1 MKKVSVLMPMRDAQR
16 YVRAALASVLSQPGV
31 DLEVVVI
38 DDGSTDNSADIVR
51 QLGDPRVR
59 MIAGPCGGVSVALNR
74 GLDIATGE
82 FIARCD
88 ADDLYPEDRLAWQVE
103 YLDRSADVG
112 AVCGS
117 YSTMTQK
124 GQRVADLDCGR
135 AGEDITAELR
145 GGKTRTH
152 LGTYLIRASA
162 YRQIGGFRPY
172 FVTAEDIDL
181 QLRLAETTRVCYEP
195 RQSYVFRLHDASI
208 TYLQSDAAR
217 VFYDRTA
224 RHFQNQRLAGAGD
237 DLQRNCPP
245 LPPEDLVA
253 PPSKA
258 ALQVQTM
265 LMAASWREHRAGEKS
280 KALSTG
286 LRAIGA
292 RPTNFAA
299 WRNLGSLLLKR
310 SDENA

>member
-1 MKKVSVLMPMRDAQR
+1 MKRVSVLMPMRDAQR
-16 YVRAALASVLSQPGV
+16 YVRPALASVLSQPGV

-59 MIAGPCGGVSVALNR
+59 MIAGPCGGISVALNR
-74 GLDIATGE
+74 GLDVATGE

-88 ADDLYPEDRLAWQVE
+88 ADDLYPANRLAWQVE
-103 YLDRSADVG
+103 FLDANPDYG
-112 AVCGS
+112 AICGA
-117 YSTMTQK
+117 YSTMTHR
-124 GQRVADLDCGR
+124 GQHVADLDCGR
-135 AGEDITAELR
+135 VNEEITAELR

-152 LGTYLIRASA
+152 LGTYLVRASA
-162 YRQIGGFRPY
+162 YRAVGGFRPY

-181 QLRLAETTRVCYEP
+181 QLRLAETTRICYEP

-224 RHFQNQRLAGAGD
+224 RHFQQQRQAGAGD
-237 DLQRNCPP
+237 DLDRNCPP

-258 ALQVQTM
+258 ALQVQDM
-265 LMAASWREHRAGEKS
+265 LMAASWREHRAGEKGR
-280 KALSTG
+280 ALGTG
-286 LRAIGA
+286 LRAIRA
-292 RPTNFAA
+292 RPTNLAA

-310 SDENA
+310 TDDHE